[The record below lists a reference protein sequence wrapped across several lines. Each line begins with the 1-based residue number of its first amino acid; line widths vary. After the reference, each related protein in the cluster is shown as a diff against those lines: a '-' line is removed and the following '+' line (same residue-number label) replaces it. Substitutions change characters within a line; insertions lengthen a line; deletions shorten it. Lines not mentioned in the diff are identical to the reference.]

1 MDAQVGLLTTAQ
13 YLYVYGGVILAI
25 IIISHIR
32 IYNFVVMTM
41 RASENLHN
49 IIYEK
54 LIVAVMR
61 FFDTNPS
68 GEYLILQFSF
78 YLVCQPTVLTYLP
91 IIIKKNK
98 IREKFEVP

>member
-1 MDAQVGLLTTAQ
+1 MIIYLLNVSDTDMNAQIGLLTTAQ

-25 IIISHIR
+25 IILTHVR
-32 IYNFVVMTM
+32 ILTFVVMTM

-68 GEYLILQFSF
+68 G
-78 YLVCQPTVLTYLP
+78 
-91 IIIKKNK
+91 K
-98 IREKFEVP
+98 